1 MQLLGLL
8 GLVFVIAGLGHY
20 KFGPLLN
27 GPLISICVGI
37 AFSAIVVYGGATQS
51 YTSILR
57 FKPEIFLYVLLVGVM
72 HAFQSTNLHQR
83 ARKRSGFW
91 SVVGM
96 DLGCIMTAVMCCND
110 SRSAG
115 ITKAHATHIS
125 VANAHLPLQPTII
138 TDGALNVDVHLFLL
152 NFGTICNTAFL
163 GTTISAFII
172 GVLQWG
178 FGQAKICYAMPFLP
192 NLVSD
197 TAAIPYARWPL
208 QPQAEQKS
216 LTLTKAAESKNF

>member
-1 MQLLGLL
+1 MKIPLVELLLLGLL

-57 FKPEIFLYVLLVGVM
+57 FKPEIFLYVLL
-72 HAFQSTNLHQR
+72 
-83 ARKRSGFW
+83 
-91 SVVGM
+91 
-96 DLGCIMTAVMCCND
+96 
-110 SRSAG
+110 
-115 ITKAHATHIS
+115 
-125 VANAHLPLQPTII
+125 PTII

-192 NLVSD
+192 NLLLQAHGRSRVTDSRLCQESRLQ
-197 TAAIPYARWPL
+197 THPL
-208 QPQAEQKS
+208 LLAWS
-216 LTLTKAAESKNF
+216 LTLSFTLYWRSSNASQ